1 MFSTRFSR
9 SVRSFLVSGTITNV
23 AVNFTMNPGH
33 TWVGDLDVV
42 LKAPGGAPSHVIFSR
57 TGGGVGF
64 DSHFGTSAYT
74 FADTAPAAPTW
85 WTAAATS
92 PIAAGSYRSSTA
104 GEVAGGG
111 ANTLITPVFAG
122 LGAGA
127 NGTWTLTFRIYVRV
141 ILERFQPQI

>member
-92 PIAAGSYRSSTA
+92 PIAAGSYGSSTA
-104 GEVAGGG
+104 GEVAG
-111 ANTLITPVFAG
+111 AVRTLLSLPSLPASG
-122 LGAGA
+122 REQMARGH
-127 NGTWTLTFRIYVRV
+127 
-141 ILERFQPQI
+141 